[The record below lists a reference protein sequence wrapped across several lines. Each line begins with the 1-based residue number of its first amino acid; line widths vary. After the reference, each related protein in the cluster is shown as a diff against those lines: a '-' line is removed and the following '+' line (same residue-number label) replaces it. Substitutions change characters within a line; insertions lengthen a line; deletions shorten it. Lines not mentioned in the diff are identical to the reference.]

1 LLLAA
6 DGNYYGTT
14 NGSGANGKGGIIF
27 KLTPG
32 GQLTTLYSF
41 CSQSN
46 CADGGGPSVLVQG
59 RDGNLYGIT
68 GAGGSGHQCS
78 FRSSGCGTVFK
89 ITTKGVLTTLHSFCV
104 ESSCLDGYQPSSLAL
119 AAEGGF
125 YGTAAQGG
133 SSGNGT
139 FFVMSPTGSVTALH
153 SFTHTEG
160 SYPNGVIEGT
170 DGNFYGTTRVQGGTG
185 NGTIFQITPSG
196 QVNILYNFCSS
207 SLCSDGGVPWSGL
220 VQGTDGNFYGTTNDG
235 GTGQHCPGLGGVP
248 CGTLFKITPAGEFT
262 SLYSFC
268 AQPGCSDGGVPLT
281 VLIQGTD
288 GAFYGTT
295 SEGANTSCHLGCGTV
310 FSLSVGLAPFV
321 EANPVGGRV
330 GYKIQI
336 LGNALTGATSV
347 TFNGVPATFTV
358 VSDTL
363 IKATVP
369 TGATT
374 GTIEVTTPSG
384 TLTSNIAF
392 QVLP

>member
-1 LLLAA
+1 MKNAFGRIASIIVAFCVATVVNSHGQTVTTVFSLNASTGSTANSLVQGTDGNLFGTAELDGQNGLGSGYEVTPNGKLVKVVSFCSQTNCADGANPNAPLLLAA

-14 NGSGANGKGGIIF
+14 NGGGANGKGGTVF
-27 KLTPG
+27 KLSPG

-89 ITTKGVLTTLHSFCV
+89 ITTKGLLTTLHSFCI

-119 AAEGGF
+119 STEGGF

-170 DGNFYGTTRVQGGTG
+170 DGNFYGTTRVQGSTG

-207 SLCSDGGVPWSGL
+207 SLCSDAECRGPVWCKAPMETFTERPTMAAPDNIVPAL
-220 VQGTDGNFYGTTNDG
+220 AVY
-235 GTGQHCPGLGGVP
+235 
-248 CGTLFKITPAGEFT
+248 PAERYSKLLQQAS
-262 SLYSFC
+262 SLAY
-268 AQPGCSDGGVPLT
+268 
-281 VLIQGTD
+281 
-288 GAFYGTT
+288 
-295 SEGANTSCHLGCGTV
+295 TV
-310 FSLSVGLAPFV
+310 FAH
-321 EANPVGGRV
+321 NRD
-330 GYKIQI
+330 
-336 LGNALTGATSV
+336 ALT
-347 TFNGVPATFTV
+347 
-358 VSDTL
+358 
-363 IKATVP
+363 
-369 TGATT
+369 
-374 GTIEVTTPSG
+374 E
-384 TLTSNIAF
+384 AF
-392 QVLP
+392 R